1 MHHAHF
7 NQADRVEL
15 MIPYEET
22 VTGRA
27 YFTCYKDSDMS
38 KADFVAGVK
47 AGSIDP
53 LAFAYDESWKEVDSD
68 GTRLFLRELEDLE
81 G

>member
-1 MHHAHF
+1 MRHESF

-53 LAFAYDESWKEVDSD
+53 LAFAYGEDWKEVDSD
-68 GTRLFLRELEDLE
+68 GARLFLRELEDLE